1 MQSNHLIVNSLST
14 KLLLEAQGF
23 IHKLSSRYLIMLF
36 VGRQS
41 FFRFFPLFFFGGAG
55 GGGERGWEKGDLL
68 IGMFS
73 NSLLTTK

>member
-55 GGGERGWEKGDLL
+55 GGERGWEKGDLL

>member
-41 FFRFFPLFFFGGAG
+41 FFRFFPLFFL